1 MHLYLTLLY
10 YTYKERENARKL
22 FSGTKGTELYASL
35 SATVGGASGVALDV
49 VGTSEEEEQTK
60 KGPSVYRGPS
70 PEEVRRIQEALK
82 GAKTLDEIT
91 RLERQLQTGGQMSY
105 PQR

>member
-1 MHLYLTLLY
+1 M
-10 YTYKERENARKL
+10 EGDA
-22 FSGTKGTELYASL
+22 
-35 SATVGGASGVALDV
+35 
-49 VGTSEEEEQTK
+49 EEEEEEEGSLKK

-82 GAKTLDEIT
+82 SATTLDEIT
-91 RLERQLQTGGQMSY
+91 RLERQLQTGGQKMLH